1 MVIFHPNVG
10 VCPTMIFL
18 GTWKLVVGLLKRS
31 SPPKKKTVLP
41 ADSPFLVDR
50 PMGKQHTSSANL
62 GLEET
67 TVVFHGFNGSDLP
80 IYPSFCG
87 TGPLYLK
94 FFIQFWNMVFSNQ
107 PGYRVTPPIRVLQLG
122 ASKEL

>member
-1 MVIFHPNVG
+1 
-10 VCPTMIFL
+10 
-18 GTWKLVVGLLKRS
+18 
-31 SPPKKKTVLP
+31 
-41 ADSPFLVDR
+41 
-50 PMGKQHTSSANL
+50 MGKQHTSSANL

-80 IYPSFCG
+80 IYPSF
-87 TGPLYLK
+87 YLK